1 MQTHLSKPGQSN
13 SPPLVIIV
21 DVLDISSPIA
31 IPERKMKAN
40 VQVALVTTIEII
52 GVLVLVL
59 VVETILIEIEA
70 DPEIET
76 IIAEV
81 ITIGIAHPILAI
93 APIAHLL
100 LIIETYTIR
109 TKTIPQ
115 TGPLLVFLNGKF
127 FWIIPLL
134 ELHYLLILPSN
145 LSTTKHLRTLL
156 HQLNV
161 MFKSETDP
169 IKQLLIV
176 EPLSV

>member
-1 MQTHLSKPGQSN
+1 MSKPTSDTDQAIKQLTEQIAQLSINLAAKQQGPQTSVN
-13 SPPLVIIV
+13 YADTPQQARTIKQPPLVIIV

-93 APIAHLL
+93 APIAHLS
-100 LIIETYTIR
+100 LIIETYTIG
-109 TKTIPQ
+109 TKTIPLIR
-115 TGPLLVFLNGKF
+115 PLLVLLNGK
-127 FWIIPLL
+127 P
-134 ELHYLLILPSN
+134 
-145 LSTTKHLRTLL
+145 
-156 HQLNV
+156 
-161 MFKSETDP
+161 
-169 IKQLLIV
+169 
-176 EPLSV
+176 

>member
-1 MQTHLSKPGQSN
+1 MQTHPSKPGQSN

-93 APIAHLL
+93 APIAHLP
-100 LIIETYTIR
+100 LIIETYTIGTKIILR
-109 TKTIPQ
+109 TR
-115 TGPLLVFLNGKF
+115 PLLVLLNGKLF
-127 FWIIPLL
+127 
-134 ELHYLLILPSN
+134 
-145 LSTTKHLRTLL
+145 
-156 HQLNV
+156 
-161 MFKSETDP
+161 
-169 IKQLLIV
+169 
-176 EPLSV
+176 